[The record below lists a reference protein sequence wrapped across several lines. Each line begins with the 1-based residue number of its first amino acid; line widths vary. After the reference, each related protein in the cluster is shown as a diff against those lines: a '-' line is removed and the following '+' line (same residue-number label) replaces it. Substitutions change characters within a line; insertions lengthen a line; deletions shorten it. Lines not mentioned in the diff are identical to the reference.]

1 MGGSDWRR
9 RTMTLTLECAG
20 MSLPDAR
27 DQIRRY
33 CSLAWSGGEPETW
46 AYEYF
51 DSVPTGPGDLVGPP
65 DLLASAALHPGFG
78 RSEMTW
84 FNHGG
89 AESCEEWLSGL
100 PRDVDLADADEGTIA
115 RLLELPR
122 ISEGIGLSAL
132 SKVTHH
138 KRPRLIPLFDRA
150 AVDRYRKV
158 TGVRGEAAWSPLVGA
173 MRADLA
179 MDRNRRFL
187 ADVRGELARELTGPV
202 PSDLRQM
209 DIAIWMSR

>member
-1 MGGSDWRR
+1 MS
-9 RTMTLTLECAG
+9 LTLECAG
-20 MSLPDAR
+20 TPLPSAR
-27 DQIRRY
+27 DQIHRY
-33 CSLAWSGGEPETW
+33 CGLPWSGGQPETW

-84 FNHGG
+84 FNQDG
-89 AESCEEWLSGL
+89 AKWCEEWLSGL
-100 PRDVDLADADEGTIA
+100 PRDVDLADAGEETIA

-122 ISEGIGLSAL
+122 ISEGIGLSVL

-150 AVDRYRKV
+150 AVDRYRRI
-158 TGVRGEAAWSPLVGA
+158 TGVRGEAAWSPLVCA

-179 MDRNRRFL
+179 MDGNRRFL
-187 ADVRGELARELTGPV
+187 ADVRDELVQELTGPV
-202 PSDLRQM
+202 PSDLRLM
-209 DIAIWMSR
+209 DIAIWMTR